1 MSHEHLFKHRFLDIL
16 ELFQLTLMKGD
27 KVVEVF
33 KEYFDVGEFFR

>member
-27 KVVEVF
+27 KVV
-33 KEYFDVGEFFR
+33 KAS